1 MSVLRRLQ
9 ELFPDGKVT
18 SSRWY
23 NICCPICSSKGYKQ
37 DTGFHFGINYK
48 YGYTNCW
55 KCRTRH
61 KLTHF
66 LSIVHAEYDKDDFT
80 FEEEA
85 LRITKAII
93 KFPREY
99 INILDMFDPKYPS
112 YVEALAYIEK
122 RIGLDLALKMNIG
135 FCNTGKYAN
144 RIIVPMFDV
153 GDNIIYFVGRS
164 IYKHIEP
171 KILNP
176 FGERKSILFNWN
188 IAQNFS
194 EIYLAEGVFG
204 ALTMYPYGVAALGKE
219 ITDEQIMVILRSKV
233 KIINILLDG
242 SAMQEAYS
250 VANKILSLTSKI
262 KVRVLKLKPEC
273 QPDDLS
279 FEHLLRLKG
288 CTPFYVRSI
297 FS

>member
-1 MSVLRRLQ
+1 MSVLRKLQ
-9 ELFPDGKVT
+9 ELFPDHKLSGRK
-18 SSRWY
+18 WL
-23 NICCPICSSKGYKQ
+23 NINCRFCPSHGYKQ
-37 DTGFHFGINYK
+37 DTGYHFGINYK
-48 YGYTNCW
+48 YGYTNCF
-55 KCRTRH
+55 KCRTRY

-66 LSIVHAEYDKDDFT
+66 LSIVNAEYDKNDFT

-85 LRITKAII
+85 LVITKAII

-99 INILDMFDPKYPS
+99 INILDMFDPRYPT
-112 YVEALAYIEK
+112 YVKALKYIEE

-135 FCNTGKYAN
+135 FCDTGRYAN
-144 RIIVPMFDV
+144 RIIVPMFDL

-164 IYKHIEP
+164 IYKHIKP

-188 IAQNFS
+188 IAQKFS

-204 ALTMYPYGVAALGKE
+204 ALVFYPYGVAALGKE
-219 ITDEQIMVILRSKV
+219 ITEEQILIILRSKV
-233 KIINILLDG
+233 KIINIVLDG
-242 SAMQEAYS
+242 NAIQDAYN

-262 KVRVLKLKPEC
+262 KIRVLKLKPEC

-288 CTPFYVRSI
+288 CTPFYIRSI